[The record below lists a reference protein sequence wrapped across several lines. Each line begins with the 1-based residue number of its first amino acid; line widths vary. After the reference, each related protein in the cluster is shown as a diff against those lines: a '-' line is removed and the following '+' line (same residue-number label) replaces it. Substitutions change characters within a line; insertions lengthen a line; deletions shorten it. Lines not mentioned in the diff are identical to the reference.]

1 MAKKYCSNR
10 KIRRVIKEMISL
22 IKRETKRNIKRGHVE
37 TAMGFL
43 ISEGAAIYNVNRKI
57 SITEINENLGF
68 IEKAVSARLDEA
80 EITIQ
85 NYEEGNLLVNYVFI
99 IDLLK

>member
-1 MAKKYCSNR
+1 
-10 KIRRVIKEMISL
+10 
-22 IKRETKRNIKRGHVE
+22 
-37 TAMGFL
+37 MGFL
-43 ISEGAAIYNVNRKI
+43 ISEGAAVYIVNRKL
-57 SITEINENLGF
+57 SPDEINENLGF